1 MAHNID
7 LPRHRYVH
15 VIESAVHRGGAKDK
29 TLPCVWWGLSATPGR
44 MFGCHILL
52 ESGAMVVDL
61 PLHALR
67 HKADATQLW
76 TCDKAQR
83 WDAYGWSIEAHEPAY
98 LTGLDCRVLTDD
110 HRHVADMVDRLQR
123 NEVRQIGALRH
134 HQQVDAAGL
143 QDAGVAERVEGDGG
157 GRLGAVRHPGGV
169 AQVHEPLRGERRGQ
183 FPQHLVGARVAD
195 LHERALP
202 WLAWGHLVLTG
213 SLMYLFLRRQRLH
226 ELACV
231 LGGGLWLLNGY
242 GLVWLENRV
251 GKPA

>member
-29 TLPCVWWGLSATPGR
+29 TLPCVWWGMSATPGR

-52 ESGAMVVDL
+52 ESGAMVVDI

-83 WDAYGWSIEAHEPAY
+83 WDAYGWHVEAHEPAY

-110 HRHVADMVDRLQR
+110 HQHVAD
-123 NEVRQIGALRH
+123 IGELWFLLDHVSDGYSLEPGQHKHHWVVALYDGVFTCVP
-134 HQQVDAAGL
+134 QDQVL
-143 QDAGVAERVEGDGG
+143 VSEKSFTK
-157 GRLGAVRHPGGV
+157 PGGIPPIKR
-169 AQVHEPLRGERRGQ
+169 QT
-183 FPQHLVGARVAD
+183 RVWSC
-195 LHERALP
+195 E
-202 WLAWGHLVLTG
+202 
-213 SLMYLFLRRQRLH
+213 
-226 ELACV
+226 
-231 LGGGLWLLNGY
+231 
-242 GLVWLENRV
+242 
-251 GKPA
+251 